1 MDVISGVISCKQPCI
16 DLASGSMDDS
26 CSTEYAF
33 SSPFPKAWSLALL
46 QRFFNLLLLLPTLP
60 FSISSTMEWNNTM
73 RGFSCLSA
81 EWLWQTHKS
90 TRDKKEEI
98 WRQQIWTHQA
108 YKKNRRKHSPQALE
122 NGNPEK
128 KTFSFS
134 CARNWSERKRLRAG
148 YFNILFRN
156 RRLTSRNNGEYC
168 WYIAMFFVKLDVFH
182 TNVTATKIASA
193 KKMCSRFPLLRKP
206 AACREADGEKE
217 LERKTGRTVQY
228 FLPTL
233 LKKK

>member
-128 KTFSFS
+128 RFLFRVPEIEVNANGCVQDISTFCLGIDVSLPETMANTVGISLCSLWSWMYFIPMLLQQRLPVQKKCVLVS
-134 CARNWSERKRLRAG
+134 RCWGSLQPAGRPTAKKNWRERRAEP
-148 YFNILFRN
+148 FNIFYRH
-156 RRLTSRNNGEYC
+156 C
-168 WYIAMFFVKLDVFH
+168 
-182 TNVTATKIASA
+182 
-193 KKMCSRFPLLRKP
+193 
-206 AACREADGEKE
+206 
-217 LERKTGRTVQY
+217 
-228 FLPTL
+228 
-233 LKKK
+233 